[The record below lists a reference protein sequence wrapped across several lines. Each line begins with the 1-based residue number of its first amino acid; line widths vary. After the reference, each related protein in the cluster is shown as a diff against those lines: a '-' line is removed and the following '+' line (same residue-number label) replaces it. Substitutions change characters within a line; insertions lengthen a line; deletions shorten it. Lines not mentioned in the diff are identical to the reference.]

1 MAPPSPEDSTT
12 ADQPIPHLL
21 DSLITHAQV
30 MAENLTS
37 LTRHFDMCVTAVRST
52 EGGAAMALRRAADM
66 RHSQTSAGDQVSI
79 SGVMGPRDDSS
90 SQTAGDD
97 EPQSAEERAEAIA
110 VVVQDAPQV
119 DEVVAELQAGSAQME
134 TDFVSLS
141 AQADRIRA
149 TYTAAVRSFA
159 ALEEVGQRLRG
170 YVAAEGEFLARW
182 NAERESVLQ
191 RLDEMDEFKTVYDK
205 YLNAYDSLLL
215 EMERRRGVEDKIQSI
230 LRKARDNVQKLVE
243 ADQRERDAFRQDIGD
258 FMPTDLWVDM
268 NKPLRRWELVAVGDQ
283 EQSKASSSGLNTKI
297 KGSGKRS

>member
-1 MAPPSPEDSTT
+1 MAPSSPEDSTT

-21 DSLITHAQV
+21 DSLTTQAQV
-30 MAENLTS
+30 MAEHLTS

-79 SGVMGPRDDSS
+79 SGVMGPHDESS
-90 SQTAGDD
+90 SQTAGGD
-97 EPQSAEERAEAIA
+97 ELSAEERADAIA
-110 VVVQDAPQV
+110 VVVQDAPEV

-134 TDFVSLS
+134 ADFTSLS
-141 AQADRIRA
+141 TQADRIRA
-149 TYTAAVRSFA
+149 AYTAAVRSFA

-170 YVAAEGEFLARW
+170 YVAAEEEFLARW
-182 NAERESVLQ
+182 NAERESVLL
-191 RLDEMDEFKTVYDK
+191 RLDEMDEFKIVYDK

-283 EQSKASSSGLNTKI
+283 EQSQASLPGLNRKI